1 MIQLKIKIYC
11 YFKYARYLFLENFK
25 GVVYPKMKMLLLTPL
40 MSFQSP
46 ETFIQLQTTSLN
58 ILDEVLELSTTVL
71 RC

>member
-11 YFKYARYLFLENFK
+11 YFKYARYLFQENFK

>member
-11 YFKYARYLFLENFK
+11 YFKYARYLFQENFK
-25 GVVYPKMKMLLLTPL
+25 GVVYPKMKMLLIAHPHVV
-40 MSFQSP
+40 SIP
-46 ETFIQLQTTSLN
+46 ETFIQLQTTSLG